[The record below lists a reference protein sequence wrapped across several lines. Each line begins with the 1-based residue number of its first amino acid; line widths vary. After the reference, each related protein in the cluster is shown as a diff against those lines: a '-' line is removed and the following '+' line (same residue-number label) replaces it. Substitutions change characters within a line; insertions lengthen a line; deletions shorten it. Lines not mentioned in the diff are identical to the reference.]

1 MKRVEDP
8 CRIVGLTTGEVR
20 MQLGSTGEMSLKST
34 SVLQDKDGNVHGHT
48 DFVGPW
54 PKPVID
60 AANELRERIEEY
72 LVTIHFDA
80 GDTVTSSTTAPGES
94 RHPTGLGLFGTGK
107 TESQH

>member
-1 MKRVEDP
+1 MKRVDEA

-20 MQLGSTGEMSLKST
+20 MTLGATGEMSLKAS

-60 AANELRERIEEY
+60 AAVALRDSIEEF
-72 LVTIHFDA
+72 LATVHFDA
-80 GDTVTSSTTAPGES
+80 GDTIAKTATAPGEDS
-94 RHPTGLGLFGTGK
+94 RPTGLGLFGTGK
-107 TESQH
+107 TDSQH